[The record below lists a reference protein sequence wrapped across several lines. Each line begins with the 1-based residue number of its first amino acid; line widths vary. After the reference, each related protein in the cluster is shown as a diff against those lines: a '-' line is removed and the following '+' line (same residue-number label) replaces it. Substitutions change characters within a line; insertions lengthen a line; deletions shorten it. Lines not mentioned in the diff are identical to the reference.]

1 MPSPCGLQGNC
12 NLNYLKVNTCL
23 KKMYSTAAISVHEH
37 ATKQWRNCDVQRH
50 SIRRC
55 ADVTQNLHRG

>member
-1 MPSPCGLQGNC
+1 
-12 NLNYLKVNTCL
+12 
-23 KKMYSTAAISVHEH
+23 MYSTAAISVYEH